1 MSLLRSY
8 LSSTVVQSVQVQVGG
23 VGGGVSV
30 VAGAGVGVGVGR
42 IVGVCVDLGRGE
54 PLAGFWY
61 LFLYQIKYLSTLSR
75 GRRSRTLTSW

>member
-8 LSSTVVQSVQVQVGG
+8 LSSTVVQSDQVQVGG

-30 VAGAGVGVGVGR
+30 AAGAGVGVGVGR
-42 IVGVCVDLGRGE
+42 IAGVCVDLGRVE